1 MEQGS
6 ELTPGGGPAS
16 KGAATRQAILKA
28 AADLASIEGLEGLS
42 IAALAKAVGM
52 SKAGVYSHFGS
63 KLELQ
68 RAAIEAAQA
77 VVRRE
82 VFAPTLAVAPGLKRV
97 WAFLENFIAYSSGRV
112 FPGGC
117 FFGNVVAE
125 MDARGGP
132 LRDEMAKTYASV
144 IARLADFIREAQSS
158 GELDAKADPQQLAFE
173 LIAFYRGAAQ
183 MNLLDDDPAHYARAR
198 FAIRERLRPLLTGK
212 SPALPEVS
220 VPKRRE
226 RVPGTP
232 APRGS

>member
-6 ELTPGGGPAS
+6 EAAPGGGPAS

-42 IAALAKAVGM
+42 IATLAKAVGM

-82 VFAPTLAVAPGLKRV
+82 VFAPTLAVPPGLRRV
-97 WAFLENFIAYSSGRV
+97 WAFLDNFIAYSKGKV

-117 FFGNVVAE
+117 FFGNVAAE

-132 LRDEMAKTYASV
+132 LRDEMAKTYGSV
-144 IARLADFIREAQSS
+144 ISRCADFIREAQSL
-158 GELDAKADPQQLAFE
+158 GELDAKADPRQLAFE
-173 LIAFYRGAAQ
+173 LIALYRGAAQ
-183 MNLLDDDPAHYARAR
+183 MHLLDDDPAHFARAR
-198 FAIRERLRPLLTGK
+198 FAMRERLRPLRTAK
-212 SPALPEVS
+212 APALPEVS
-220 VPKRRE
+220 IPKRRE

-232 APRGS
+232 TPGGH